1 MDDTNEEIPDI
12 NKQKLKDDQNSDN
25 YEDNKTQRKSS
36 SKLNEDN
43 TKMHK
48 PNEVIPDHEHVG
60 FEKTNNNILK
70 HNYNLQ
76 DDTSNTDNKI
86 NFNSLNSPGSINS
99 DIKLQSKDNLELNK
113 TNAQNSN
120 QHIVEA
126 KTKIQEYIITKEK
139 IENVIFELKNEEKIH
154 KKLAAKYSLQRKS
167 NDKELTNLKKEIHE
181 KNRLYDTI
189 ETNLTKLNT
198 NIMDYEKVNFIIE
211 LKLELQNL
219 ESKKIHLEECSNSL
233 YKKTLNENNLLKK
246 IDKDF
251 FDQKQKSIFVEE
263 EIINI
268 MSEFINQEIDYF
280 EILNYANKIQ
290 IDSILKQNAEIYGKK
305 EINTLKIEK
314 LSDKLNLK
322 VKEQINLLEIIKELD
337 KKIHFRFYTFKN
349 NEKERFPINYDQKYI
364 SKLQCIHDITATIK
378 LFIDD
383 IDELFIENFDLGI
396 KIKDNLQEIDIL
408 NAEMNSSESKEN
420 QNLTIAQN
428 EKSNFESNL
437 NKIPRAK
444 IDIINNLKH
453 KTNNF
458 IAVFEKFF
466 EFQKV
471 LQKNESSE
479 EKIELFHD
487 YLKNLDRKNENL
499 LYELC
504 HAEFIILIYEKFK
517 GEDLEE
523 EKKAKY
529 QKIDETYNKFLE
541 RYALLDENENQ
552 KGSYISDNFELD
564 DVSNKDKDNI
574 IEKNQDCSPNN
585 EATKEPKIESKKD
598 NKTSFKT
605 LFWLI
610 VILCLI
616 FIVLIAVIIY
626 FKVGI
631 N

>member
-1 MDDTNEEIPDI
+1 MDDTNVEIPDI
-12 NKQKLKDDQNSDN
+12 NKQILKENQNSNN
-25 YEDNKTQRKSS
+25 YDDNKTQRESLS
-36 SKLNEDN
+36 NVNEDH

-48 PNEVIPDHEHVG
+48 PSEVIPGLEQLG
-60 FEKTNNNILK
+60 SEKTNNNNLK
-70 HNYNLQ
+70 KNYNLQ
-76 DDTSNTDNKI
+76 DDTSNTDNKM
-86 NFNSLNSPGSINS
+86 NFNTLNSPGSINN

-113 TNAQNSN
+113 TNTQNSN
-120 QHIVEA
+120 QHIVET

-139 IENVIFELKNEEKIH
+139 IQNVIFELKNEEKIH
-154 KKLAAKYSLQRKS
+154 KKMAAKYSLQRKI
-167 NDKELTNLKKEIHE
+167 NDKELTNLKKEIFE
-181 KNRLYDTI
+181 KNRLYGTI

-219 ESKKIHLEECSNSL
+219 ESEKIYLEECSNSL
-233 YKKTLNENNLLKK
+233 YKKILNENNLLKK
-246 IDKDF
+246 IDKDY
-251 FDQKQKSIFVEE
+251 FDQKQKSIFFEE

-337 KKIHFRFYTFKN
+337 KKKIHFRFYTFKN

-364 SKLQCIHDITATIK
+364 SKLQCIHEITATIK

-383 IDELFIENFDLGI
+383 IDELFIENYDLGMI
-396 KIKDNLQEIDIL
+396 IKDNLQEIDNL
-408 NAEMNSSESKEN
+408 NAEINSSETKEN
-420 QNLTIAQN
+420 QNLAIAQDEN
-428 EKSNFESNL
+428 LNFKSNINEIKS
-437 NKIPRAK
+437 AK

-471 LQKNESSE
+471 LQKNDSIE

-487 YLKNLDRKNENL
+487 YLKNLDRKNDNL

-504 HAEFIILIYEKFK
+504 HAEFLFLIYEKFK
-517 GEDLEE
+517 AEDLEE

-529 QKIDETYNKFLE
+529 QKIDETYNKILE
-541 RYALLDENENQ
+541 RYALLDENKNQ
-552 KGSYISDNFELD
+552 KSSKISDNFVLD
-564 DVSNKDKDNI
+564 DVLNKEKDNF
-574 IEKNQDCSPNN
+574 IEKNKIVRQ
-585 EATKEPKIESKKD
+585 TMRQPKNQKSNPRK
-598 NKTSFKT
+598 
-605 LFWLI
+605 I
-610 VILCLI
+610 VRHHLKHFFGSL
-616 FIVLIAVIIY
+616 
-626 FKVGI
+626 
-631 N
+631 